1 MNFNLLSSDPVNSA
15 NLTILLSE
23 RFYLPTTD
31 LQSPSGFPHLFMLS
45 KPTHMNWGKLL
56 QPDLML
62 GNSVLTLTP
71 EVLQRH
77 NLKGLVLDVDDTLV
91 PFSMPEASEDLRQW
105 VELLRPTVELW
116 LVSNNLSQRRISRI
130 ARSLNLPYILGARK
144 PSRRKLRR
152 ATEAMNLPVHQIAMV
167 GDRLFTDVL
176 AGNRLGMFTVL
187 VEPMLNPAQKKHRYH
202 IRNFE
207 VWLSQILGAT
217 LSAKEE
223 N

>member
-1 MNFNLLSSDPVNSA
+1 MS
-15 NLTILLSE
+15 
-23 RFYLPTTD
+23 
-31 LQSPSGFPHLFMLS
+31 
-45 KPTHMNWGKLL
+45 WGKLL

-91 PFSMPEASEDLRQW
+91 PFSMPEASEELRQW
-105 VELLRPTVELW
+105 IELLRPTVELW
-116 LVSNNLSQRRISRI
+116 LVSNNLSQNRISRI
-130 ARSLNLPYILGARK
+130 ARSLDLPYILGARK
-144 PSRRKLRR
+144 PSRRKLRQ

-187 VEPMLNPAQKKHRYH
+187 VEPMLNPARKKQRYH
-202 IRNFE
+202 LRNFE

-223 N
+223 I

>member
-1 MNFNLLSSDPVNSA
+1 
-15 NLTILLSE
+15 
-23 RFYLPTTD
+23 
-31 LQSPSGFPHLFMLS
+31 MLS

-187 VEPMLNPAQKKHRYH
+187 VEPMLNPARKKNRYH

>member
-1 MNFNLLSSDPVNSA
+1 
-15 NLTILLSE
+15 
-23 RFYLPTTD
+23 
-31 LQSPSGFPHLFMLS
+31 MLS
-45 KPTHMNWGKLL
+45 KPTYMSWGKLL

-62 GNSVLTLTP
+62 GSSVLTLTP

-91 PFSMPEASEDLRQW
+91 PFSMPEASEELRQW
-105 VELLRPTVELW
+105 VELIRPTTELW
-116 LVSNNLSQRRISRI
+116 LVSNNLSQNRISRI

-144 PSRRKLRR
+144 PSRRKLRQ

-187 VEPMLNPAQKKHRYH
+187 VEPMLNPAQKKQRYH
-202 IRNFE
+202 LRNFE

-217 LSAKEE
+217 LTAKEE
-223 N
+223 I